1 MKLYL
6 EVKVENTFEV
16 EAPDGLTAE
25 EAYQYVLDNCQDEIG
40 LAINGGDFYMEVLNV
55 IDQTERRNS
64 YGKKFNKPTIRL
76 FKSNR

>member
-40 LAINGGDFYMEVLNV
+40 LAINGGDFYMEVLN
-55 IDQTERRNS
+55 ILD
-64 YGKKFNKPTIRL
+64 
-76 FKSNR
+76 